1 MLTCSSS
8 KESVIS
14 VWNPSTLSVLAT
26 YKDSASSSLVTCGD
40 RGFLTSQ
47 SDRTQ
52 IKTFS
57 WNKQSSTLK
66 SVVSERMTAMATTS
80 CDGGLNLFAGS
91 TSGKM
96 YVWDTSS
103 GVLIRA
109 WDAHF
114 KAVTSLKISSDNSM
128 LYSAGEDGIV
138 HCWNILKLLGD
149 LESAVSP
156 ARTYRGHTLPVTD
169 IHLSSSC
176 SSGGSRLF
184 TSSLDQT
191 SRIYDTRSEKVIF
204 VVSCSSMLKSVTVDP
219 SEHRLYLGGSNGQI
233 FQVDLH
239 VVAAAQTAATIA
251 ATAAKRGDSDVAYT
265 PIVLKGHKNSVCS
278 LSTTMNGD
286 RLISGDESGSILVWD
301 TRSQQQLR
309 SYDGH
314 KGMGRITCIH
324 TISKS
329 KFQRT
334 QSKKTLNDTMVPLRK
349 FQGVAT
355 ELQRAPSVVFHFRGD
370 EHVTTTTNKTSNYE
384 DLKMEAAVVS
394 ENHNENH
401 SISVSENDNDREVE
415 MLKRKLEETE
425 EELKR
430 WKSASGKL
438 IAATTKRKRR

>member
-1 MLTCSSS
+1 MLTCSSN
-8 KESVIS
+8 EDSVVS

-47 SDRTQ
+47 TNRSQ

-57 WNKQSSTLK
+57 WNKQNSTLK
-66 SVVSERMTAMATTS
+66 SVFSERMTAMATTS
-80 CDGGLNLFAGS
+80 SDGGLNLFAGS
-91 TSGKM
+91 VSGKM

-109 WDAHF
+109 WDAHL
-114 KAVTSLKISSDNSM
+114 KAVTSVKISSDNSM
-128 LYSAGEDGIV
+128 LYTAGEDGIV
-138 HCWNILKLLGD
+138 HMWNILKLLGN

-156 ARTYRGHTLPVTD
+156 ARTFRGHTLPVTD

-176 SSGGSRLF
+176 SNGGSRLF

-191 SRIYDTRSEKVIF
+191 SRIYDTRSETTIF

-219 SEHRLYLGGSNGQI
+219 SEHRLFLGGSNGQI

-265 PIVLKGHKNSVCS
+265 PTVWKGHKNSVCA
-278 LSTTMNGD
+278 LATTMNGD
-286 RLISGDESGSILVWD
+286 RLVSGDESGSIVVWD

-309 SYDGH
+309 SFNGH
-314 KGMGRITCIH
+314 KDMGRITSIH
-324 TISKS
+324 VMSKS
-329 KFQRT
+329 VFQHM
-334 QSKKTLNDTMVPLRK
+334 QSKKILNDTMVPLRK

-355 ELQRAPSVVFHFRGD
+355 ELQRAPCVVLNLRGD
-370 EHVTTTTNKTSNYE
+370 ENVSPSDVMFVPTNFE
-384 DLKMEAAVVS
+384 DLKMEAAVASNSHRSNTAVTAS
-394 ENHNENH
+394 EHE
-401 SISVSENDNDREVE
+401 REVE
-415 MLKRKLEETE
+415 RLKRKLEEKE
-425 EELKR
+425 AELSR